1 MEHIINLDKELFLFL
16 NGLHVN
22 WLDPI
27 MIFISGTASWIP
39 FYAVLLF
46 LVFYK
51 YRWKGL
57 IVIAGVILLVIC
69 SDQIS
74 AHVFKPVFQR
84 PRPCHEEDIKDL
96 VYLPNGHCG
105 GAYGFISS
113 HACNVFAFAVFIT
126 SFFKPYYKNIAWL
139 MFTWAVIIAYSRI
152 YMGVHYP
159 GDVIAG
165 ALTGLL
171 IGWCVTL
178 LVKIIMKKLYKNT
191 SET

>member
-74 AHVFKPVFQR
+74 AHVFKPVFSDHV
-84 PRPCHEEDIKDL
+84 P
-96 VYLPNGHCG
+96 V
-105 GAYGFISS
+105 
-113 HACNVFAFAVFIT
+113 
-126 SFFKPYYKNIAWL
+126 
-139 MFTWAVIIAYSRI
+139 
-152 YMGVHYP
+152 
-159 GDVIAG
+159 
-165 ALTGLL
+165 
-171 IGWCVTL
+171 
-178 LVKIIMKKLYKNT
+178 MKKT
-191 SET
+191 